1 MSFHPAALPDEE
13 LFALC
18 RRENTRGSGPGG
30 QHRNRVATAV
40 RLTHTATGLMGQ
52 ASERRSQ
59 KENAVKALFRLRL
72 NLALDYR
79 SPLKDEDFA
88 IPYQPGPWW
97 TSRLRGQKIRI
108 NPEHRD
114 FPSALAEVLDLLA
127 FHQDDLPKTAEWLGV
142 STSQL
147 IKFLATEPRAL
158 GSLNQRLQS
167 AGRRTYRA

>member
-1 MSFHPAALPDEE
+1 MFKHPAALPEEE
-13 LFALC
+13 LLALC

-40 RLTHTATGLMGQ
+40 RLTHLESGIMGQ

-59 KENAVKALFRLRL
+59 KENAQVALFRLRL

-79 SPLKDEDFA
+79 KPLEDEDFA

-97 TSRLRGQKIRI
+97 ESRLRNGRMRI

-114 FPSALAEVLDLLA
+114 FPSALAEVLDLIAL
-127 FHQDDLPKTAEWLGV
+127 HQDELSKVADWLGV
-142 STSQL
+142 SISQL
-147 IKFLATEPRAL
+147 VKFLALEPRAL
-158 GSLNQRLQS
+158 HAVNQRRQQ
-167 AGRRTYRA
+167 AGLRPYRS